1 MTAAFKPLTK
11 EDVSDV
17 LGVSIRTIENWVN
30 DGTLPGPKHLGNRVY
45 WHPSVFY
52 GWLEQ
57 RLTADEQP
65 GAGEFSGT
73 VAPAATR
80 TQSAKPARGSKP
92 AKTEIDRLR
101 NRESAKLEAL
111 MA

>member
-1 MTAAFKPLTK
+1 MTAAFKPLSK
-11 EDVSDV
+11 EDISDV
-17 LGVSIRTIENWVN
+17 LGVSIRTVENWVN
-30 DGTLPGPKHLGNRVY
+30 DGTLPAPKHLGSRVY

-57 RLTADEQP
+57 RLTADEEP
-65 GAGEFSGT
+65 GQRNGS
-73 VAPAATR
+73 VAPALTR
-80 TQSAKPARGSKP
+80 PQVAKPARGSKP
-92 AKTEIDRLR
+92 AKTEMDRLR